1 MESRRDLDLFLK
13 RLVCITVLP
22 LLITVCIGAVDP
34 QNVLGIAW
42 NGLVAH
48 PCLHK
53 LRGVKCNSQSIVEI
67 RLENLNLSGILDVD
81 ALCKLPN
88 LKVLS
93 LAKNH
98 IRGNI
103 PNSILHCTRL
113 TYLNLSNNHLSGR
126 LPLALTKLKYLRR
139 LDISTNHLT
148 SVKPHFVQ
156 EFRSHYTY
164 YSKSSSLQRNSTG
177 DWVEAV
183 HSRIL
188 SEGPSPYDDHDSEL
202 NGHWIAL
209 FGVLPLVLGIGL
221 FVVHKAAKERE
232 ILKKVRDSPLKT
244 PPVKAREEVKPVERH
259 SGLVFFVEEHERFIL
274 EDSLKPQLTCKARP
288 FAAAFTSAL
297 YAVKRLKQLQVSFE
311 EFSQTMIQIGSL
323 KRPNILP
330 LVGYHSTN
338 KEELFIYKYQSQGSL
353 LNSLED
359 YIDGKRDFPWEL
371 RLSIASGIASGLNFI
386 YQSSD
391 NQEIIPHGNLK
402 LSNILDENNKALI
415 SEYGFSRFLNPKA
428 CNLTANGY
436 TAPEKLLAEQGD
448 VFSFGVILLELLT
461 SKTVEKSGIDLPKWV
476 RAMVSEEWTG
486 EVFDRESCNTMGIS
500 FAEYC
505 SQVFLNPKA
514 CNLTAN
520 GYTAP
525 EKLLAEQGDVFSFG
539 VILLELLTSKTVEKS
554 GIDLP
559 KWVRAMVS
567 EEWTGEV
574 FDREVSK
581 AATQWEFPLLDIALK
596 CVSHSPDD
604 RPTTTWDV
612 GKTLQE
618 GKMAV

>member
-1 MESRRDLDLFLK
+1 MM
-13 RLVCITVLP
+13 TM
-22 LLITVCIGAVDP
+22 
-34 QNVLGIAW
+34 
-42 NGLVAH
+42 
-48 PCLHK
+48 
-53 LRGVKCNSQSIVEI
+53 IV
-67 RLENLNLSGILDVD
+67 
-81 ALCKLPN
+81 
-88 LKVLS
+88 S
-93 LAKNH
+93 LMDT
-98 IRGNI
+98 G
-103 PNSILHCTRL
+103 LHCL
-113 TYLNLSNNHLSGR
+113 EYYLWF
-126 LPLALTKLKYLRR
+126 LAL
-139 LDISTNHLT
+139 D
-148 SVKPHFVQ
+148 
-156 EFRSHYTY
+156 
-164 YSKSSSLQRNSTG
+164 SL
-177 DWVEAV
+177 
-183 HSRIL
+183 L
-188 SEGPSPYDDHDSEL
+188 YMY
-202 NGHWIAL
+202 IA
-209 FGVLPLVLGIGL
+209 GQ
-221 FVVHKAAKERE
+221 KAAKERE

-274 EDSLKPQLTCKARP
+274 EDLFEATADLQSQTVCSSLYKVVLKN
-288 FAAAFTSAL
+288 SAL

-323 KRPNILP
+323 KHPNILP

-486 EVFDRESCNTMGIS
+486 EVFDRE
-500 FAEYC
+500 
-505 SQVFLNPKA
+505 
-514 CNLTAN
+514 
-520 GYTAP
+520 
-525 EKLLAEQGDVFSFG
+525 
-539 VILLELLTSKTVEKS
+539 
-554 GIDLP
+554 
-559 KWVRAMVS
+559 
-567 EEWTGEV
+567 
-574 FDREVSK
+574 VSK

-596 CVSHSPDD
+596 CILVFSHFIIWVLLIWIFGSCSDWWNKDPMSTN
-604 RPTTTWDV
+604 RVLSEFSLKKRWNQILESSSLV
-612 GKTLQE
+612 GFLGTQMK
-618 GKMAV
+618 KD